1 MLNDYGLKNANRKEK
16 LSELLNDDDLA
27 DENISNNNSQQDFIK
42 QQKKEILEI
51 RDKLEKEKQQYQADK
66 AQIEDLRLND
76 PALYRKKSEILA
88 KVKEGLDRRISNMNQ
103 RMSKIKDLESKY

>member
-42 QQKKEILEI
+42 Q
-51 RDKLEKEKQQYQADK
+51 
-66 AQIEDLRLND
+66 
-76 PALYRKKSEILA
+76 
-88 KVKEGLDRRISNMNQ
+88 
-103 RMSKIKDLESKY
+103 